1 MKPLWHK
8 DDIGAA
14 TVGALATLPQAVA
27 YGLIVV
33 SPLGAEW
40 AAFGISVSVATAIAY
55 GFFTGLFT
63 THPFMVSGP
72 KAVLALVI
80 AAGIQ
85 SALDRGETPE
95 NALLLGFTGVIVAGV
110 FQIGSGVLRLG
121 HVVSYVPVP
130 VLAGFMNASALLVML
145 SSVPMVLGVP
155 EMTVE
160 QLLAGGSVDA
170 SLWALGVSG
179 LTIIVNFLAEGRV
192 RFLPAALIGLIA
204 GAAVYYAGIKGLDL
218 PQGPEVGHID
228 LAPLLQLPMLFTH
241 ADPMAVLMRAPD
253 IPLLTGLSIGLLT
266 SFDTVLS
273 SGSLNIDDGGKPDAN
288 RDLRVHGAANFLMG
302 VLGYMPGSGTLSRSM
317 AIINAGAKTRAANAG
332 VGIVFL
338 IMLVVLAPMVAALP
352 LWATAGML
360 LATAVQALDK
370 GTLAN
375 IRRIVRREV
384 PYPRIL
390 AGDLAVTFVV
400 VVTALIFN
408 LIAAVGVGIVLA
420 VVLFV
425 LGVGRNPVRRVLLGS
440 RVRSKVQRRPEQ
452 ISLLEQ
458 EGHRIAVI
466 EVQGA
471 LFFGACAQLQSVAQR
486 QIALGAAYLIL
497 DFRHVTSIDSIGTA
511 LLRTLNIQCREQGG
525 RLSLSYIQ
533 PERRLKIVEQRRDEN
548 GSETEDLRRPTILRW
563 LWLSLHANGVVDALG
578 EDAIFDD
585 TEKALGDAEERLL
598 SRLGRSSE
606 LSPRGIIA
614 SSPILAGLTREQV
627 RSLGRFARRQTFL
640 KEEAVFSQ
648 GEVGDRAYLMVRGR
662 MDVSID
668 IPGSNRKRR
677 VSSLA
682 EGTMFGEMG
691 LLDGE
696 KRSAT
701 VRATQASRCF
711 SIGRDE
717 FDALRREYPDIA
729 LLLMQNLG
737 RQFAERLRLANN
749 IISELEH

>member
-1 MKPLWHK
+1 LKPLWHK

-160 QLLAGGSVDA
+160 QLLAGGIVDA

-228 LAPLLQLPMLFTH
+228 LASLLQLPMLFTH

-338 IMLVVLAPMVAALP
+338 IMLVVLAPVVAALP

-471 LFFGACAQLQSVAQR
+471 LFFGACAQLQSVAER

-696 KRSAT
+696 KCSAT

>member
-1 MKPLWHK
+1 LKPLWHK

-160 QLLAGGSVDA
+160 QLLAGGIVDA

-228 LAPLLQLPMLFTH
+228 LASLLQLPMLFTH

-338 IMLVVLAPMVAALP
+338 IMLVVLAPVVAALP

-370 GTLAN
+370 GTLTN

-471 LFFGACAQLQSVAQR
+471 LFFGACAQLQSVAER

>member
-160 QLLAGGSVDA
+160 QLLAGGIVDA

-228 LAPLLQLPMLFTH
+228 LASLLQLPMLFTH

-338 IMLVVLAPMVAALP
+338 IMLVVLAPVVAALP

-471 LFFGACAQLQSVAQR
+471 LFFGACAQLQSVAER

-648 GEVGDRAYLMVRGR
+648 GEVGDMAYLMVRGR